1 MTKIKKASKNVEK
14 GNKEKEEEQNEK
26 NTQMEKRVKF
36 LEDGFYSSK
45 FSLKVTHATATTLQ
59 LLA

>member
-1 MTKIKKASKNVEK
+1 MSKNVEK
-14 GNKEKEEEQNEK
+14 GNNEEEEEQNEK
-26 NTQMEKRVKF
+26 NPQMQKRVKF

-45 FSLKVTHATATTLQ
+45 FSLKVTHVAVTTLV